1 MATKISNCGINENGK
16 TTGGTPGD
24 QTGKEYAVISWY
36 SRPWKCVLRFPD
48 QKVGEEIARISE
60 AAAKNNNIGYCQ
72 THRRTYHDALKAAN
86 WNPAAI
92 KTPVEADCS
101 ASTVANIIAA
111 GYKCG
116 IAALKQ
122 VNLDAVT
129 SNMRAAL
136 KKAGFTVLTDSKYL
150 TSSDYLLPGDVLL
163 NDGAHAAVNLT
174 AGTKAKAAA
183 VTTPTTTPAAA
194 TVEKTIW
201 NFLIGKGLNAYAAA
215 GILGNLEAESALN
228 PRNLQNTSEKKLGL
242 SDDEYTAAVDAGTYT
257 NFIKDAAGYGL
268 AQWTYYTRKQG
279 LYNKAK
285 AAGKSIG
292 DLNIQLSFMWDEL
305 QGGYKKVLQQL
316 KAAGSVAEAASA
328 FMIGYEGPADQ
339 SATAQKK
346 RATYGQKYFDRY
358 AGGAAATP
366 TPAGK
371 NEPDAA
377 YKVGKNYTLQANM
390 YVRKTPNGEK
400 LSYSAL
406 TADGKAH
413 GYPDGAGKAILKKG
427 TVVTCKGLEKAAGGA
442 IWVKIPSGYV
452 CGISGSGEIYI
463 K

>member
-1 MATKISNCGINENGK
+1 MATKISNCGSNENGK
-16 TTGGTPGD
+16 TTGGKAGD
-24 QTGKEYAVISWY
+24 QTGKEYRVISWY

-48 QKVGEEIARISE
+48 PKVGEEIARISE
-60 AAAKNNNIGYCQ
+60 AAAKNDNVGYCQ

-92 KTPVEADCS
+92 KTPVETDCS
-101 ASTVANIIAA
+101 ASTLANIIAA
-111 GYKCG
+111 GHKCG

-122 VNLDAVT
+122 INPDGYT
-129 SNMRAAL
+129 GNMRAAL

-150 TSSDYLLPGDVLL
+150 TSSDYLLPGDILL
-163 NDGAHAAVNLT
+163 NDNAHAAVNLT
-174 AGTKAKAAA
+174 AGPKAKAAA
-183 VTTPTTTPAAA
+183 VTTPAASA
-194 TVEKTIW
+194 TGNNEKAIW

-215 GILGNLEAESALN
+215 GIMGNIYAESAFN
-228 PRNLQNTSEKKLGL
+228 PRNLQNSYEKKIGL
-242 SDDEYTAAVDAGTYT
+242 TDEEYTAAVDAGTYT
-257 NFIKDAAGYGL
+257 NFAKDCAGYGL
-268 AQWTYYTRKQG
+268 AQWTYHTRKQG
-279 LYNKAK
+279 LLSKAK
-285 AAGKSIG
+285 AAGKSVG
-292 DLNIQLSFMWDEL
+292 DLNIQLSFLWEEL
-305 QGGYKKVLQQL
+305 QGYKKVMQQL

-328 FMIGYEGPADQ
+328 FMIGFERPADQ

-346 RATYGQKYFDRY
+346 RASYGQKYFDKY
-358 AGGAAATP
+358 AGSRPAAPSTS
-366 TPAGK
+366 GK

-377 YKVGKNYTLQANM
+377 YKVGRNYTLQANM

-400 LSYSAL
+400 LSFSML

-413 GYPDGAGKAILKKG
+413 GYADGAGKAILKKG
-427 TVVTCKGLEKAAGGA
+427 TVVTCNGLEKAAGGA

>member
-1 MATKISNCGINENGK
+1 MATKISNCGSNENGK
-16 TTGGTPGD
+16 TTGGKAGD
-24 QTGKEYAVISWY
+24 QTGKEYRVISWY

-48 QKVGEEIARISE
+48 PKVGEEIARISE
-60 AAAKNNNIGYCQ
+60 AAAKNNNVGYCQ

-92 KTPVEADCS
+92 KKPVETDCS
-101 ASTVANIIAA
+101 ASTLANIIAA
-111 GYKCG
+111 GHKCG

-122 VNLDAVT
+122 INPDGYT
-129 SNMRAAL
+129 GNMRAAL

-150 TSSDYLLPGDVLL
+150 TSSDYLLPGDILL
-163 NDGAHAAVNLT
+163 NDNAHAAVNLT
-174 AGTKAKAAA
+174 AGPKAKAAA
-183 VTTPTTTPAAA
+183 VTTPAASA
-194 TVEKTIW
+194 TGNNEKAIW

-215 GILGNLEAESALN
+215 GIMGNIYAESAFN
-228 PRNLQNTSEKKLGL
+228 PRNLQNSYEKKIGL
-242 SDDEYTAAVDAGTYT
+242 TDEEYTAAVDAGTYT
-257 NFIKDAAGYGL
+257 NFAKDCAGYGL
-268 AQWTYYTRKQG
+268 TQWTYHTRKQG
-279 LYNKAK
+279 LLSKAK
-285 AAGKSIG
+285 AAGKSVG
-292 DLNIQLSFMWDEL
+292 DLNIQLSFLWEEL
-305 QGGYKKVLQQL
+305 QGYKKVMQQL

-328 FMIGYEGPADQ
+328 FMIGFERPADQ

-346 RATYGQKYFDRY
+346 RASYGQKYFDKY
-358 AGGAAATP
+358 AGSRPAAPSTS
-366 TPAGK
+366 GK

-377 YKVGKNYTLQANM
+377 YKVGRNYTLQANM

-400 LSYSAL
+400 LSFSAL

-413 GYPDGAGKAILKKG
+413 GYADGAGKAILKKG
-427 TVVTCKGLEKAAGGA
+427 TVVTCNGLEKAAGGA

>member
-1 MATKISNCGINENGK
+1 MATKISNCGSNENGK
-16 TTGGTPGD
+16 TTGGKAGD
-24 QTGKEYAVISWY
+24 QTGKEYRVISWY

-48 QKVGEEIARISE
+48 PKVGEEIARISE
-60 AAAKNNNIGYCQ
+60 AAAKNDNVGYCQ

-92 KTPVEADCS
+92 KTPVETDCS
-101 ASTVANIIAA
+101 ASTLANIIAA
-111 GYKCG
+111 GHKCG

-122 VNLDAVT
+122 INPDGYT
-129 SNMRAAL
+129 GNMRAAL

-150 TSSDYLLPGDVLL
+150 TSSDYLLPGDILL
-163 NDGAHAAVNLT
+163 NDNAHAAVNLT
-174 AGTKAKAAA
+174 AGPKAKAAA
-183 VTTPTTTPAAA
+183 VTTPAASA
-194 TVEKTIW
+194 TGNNEKAIW

-215 GILGNLEAESALN
+215 GIMGNIYAESAFN
-228 PRNLQNTSEKKLGL
+228 PRNLQNSYEKKIGL
-242 SDDEYTAAVDAGTYT
+242 TDEEYTAAVDAGTYT
-257 NFIKDAAGYGL
+257 NFAKDCAGYGL
-268 AQWTYYTRKQG
+268 AQWTYHTRKQG
-279 LYNKAK
+279 LLSKAK
-285 AAGKSIG
+285 AAGKSVG
-292 DLNIQLSFMWDEL
+292 DLNIQLSFLWEEL
-305 QGGYKKVLQQL
+305 QGYKKVMQQL

-328 FMIGYEGPADQ
+328 FMIGFERPADQ

-346 RATYGQKYFDRY
+346 RASYGQKYFDKY
-358 AGGAAATP
+358 AGSRPAAPSTS
-366 TPAGK
+366 GK

-377 YKVGKNYTLQANM
+377 YKVGRNYTLQANM

-400 LSYSAL
+400 LSFSAL

-413 GYPDGAGKAILKKG
+413 GYEDGAGKAILKKG
-427 TVVTCKGLEKAAGGA
+427 TVVTCNGLEKAAGGA

>member
-1 MATKISNCGINENGK
+1 MATKISNCGSNENGK
-16 TTGGTPGD
+16 TTGGKAGD
-24 QTGKEYAVISWY
+24 QTGKEYRVISWY
-36 SRPWKCVLRFPD
+36 SRPWKCVLRYSDP
-48 QKVGEEIARISE
+48 KVGEEIARISE
-60 AAAKNNNIGYCQ
+60 AAAKNDNIGYCQ

-101 ASTVANIIAA
+101 ASTLANIIAA
-111 GYKCG
+111 GHKCG

-122 VNLDAVT
+122 VNPDGYT
-129 SNMRAAL
+129 GNMRAAL

-150 TSSDYLLPGDVLL
+150 SSSDYLLPGDILL
-163 NDGAHAAVNLT
+163 NDNAHAAVNLT

-183 VTTPTTTPAAA
+183 VTTPAASTPGNN
-194 TVEKTIW
+194 EKAIW

-215 GILGNLEAESALN
+215 GIMGNLYAESVFN
-228 PRNLQNTSEKKLGL
+228 PRNLQNSSEKKLGL

-257 NFIKDAAGYGL
+257 NFVKDCAGYGL

-279 LYNKAK
+279 LLNKAK
-285 AAGKSIG
+285 AAGKSVG
-292 DLNIQLSFMWDEL
+292 DLNIQLSFLWEEL
-305 QGGYKKVLQQL
+305 QGYKKVMQQL

-328 FMIGYEGPADQ
+328 FMIGFERPADQ

-346 RATYGQKYFDRY
+346 RASYGQKYFDKY
-358 AGGAAATP
+358 AGSRPAAPSTS
-366 TPAGK
+366 GK

-377 YKVGKNYTLQANM
+377 YKVGRNYTLQANM

-400 LSYSAL
+400 LSFSAL

-413 GYPDGAGKAILKKG
+413 GYADGAGKAILKKG
-427 TVVTCKGLEKAAGGA
+427 TVVTCNGLEKAAGGA

>member
-1 MATKISNCGINENGK
+1 MATKISNCGSNENGK
-16 TTGGTPGD
+16 TTGGKAGD
-24 QTGKEYAVISWY
+24 QTGKEYRVISWY
-36 SRPWKCVLRFPD
+36 SRPWKCVLRYPD
-48 QKVGEEIARISE
+48 PKVGEEIARISE
-60 AAAKNNNIGYCQ
+60 AAAKNDNIGYCQ

-101 ASTVANIIAA
+101 ASTLANIIAA
-111 GYKCG
+111 GHKCG

-122 VNLDAVT
+122 VNPDGYT
-129 SNMRAAL
+129 GNMRAAL

-150 TSSDYLLPGDVLL
+150 SSSDYLLPGDILL
-163 NDGAHAAVNLT
+163 NDNAHAAVNLT

-183 VTTPTTTPAAA
+183 VTTPAASTPGNN
-194 TVEKTIW
+194 EKAIW

-215 GILGNLEAESALN
+215 GIMGNLYAESVFN
-228 PRNLQNTSEKKLGL
+228 PRNLQNSSEKKLGL

-257 NFIKDAAGYGL
+257 NFVKDCAGYGL

-279 LYNKAK
+279 LLNKAK
-285 AAGKSIG
+285 AAGKSVG
-292 DLNIQLSFMWDEL
+292 DLNIQLSFLWEEL
-305 QGGYKKVLQQL
+305 QGYKKVMQQL

-328 FMIGYEGPADQ
+328 FMIGFERPADQ

-346 RATYGQKYFDRY
+346 RASYGQKYFDKY
-358 AGGAAATP
+358 AGSRPAAPSTS
-366 TPAGK
+366 GK

-377 YKVGKNYTLQANM
+377 YKVGRNYTLQANM

-400 LSYSAL
+400 LSFSAL

-413 GYPDGAGKAILKKG
+413 GYADGAGKAILKKG
-427 TVVTCKGLEKAAGGA
+427 TVVTCNGLEKAAGGA

>member
-1 MATKISNCGINENGK
+1 MATKISNCGSNENGK
-16 TTGGTPGD
+16 TTGGKAGD
-24 QTGKEYAVISWY
+24 QTGKEYRVISWY

-48 QKVGEEIARISE
+48 PKVGEEIARISE
-60 AAAKNNNIGYCQ
+60 AAAKNDNVGYCQ

-92 KTPVEADCS
+92 KKPVETDCS
-101 ASTVANIIAA
+101 ASTLANIIAA
-111 GYKCG
+111 GHKCG

-122 VNLDAVT
+122 INPDGYT
-129 SNMRAAL
+129 GNMRAAL

-150 TSSDYLLPGDVLL
+150 TSSDYLLPGDILL
-163 NDGAHAAVNLT
+163 NDNAHAAVNLT
-174 AGTKAKAAA
+174 AGPKAKAAA
-183 VTTPTTTPAAA
+183 VTTPAAYA
-194 TVEKTIW
+194 TGNNEKAIW

-215 GILGNLEAESALN
+215 GIMGNIYAESAFN
-228 PRNLQNTSEKKLGL
+228 PRNLQNSYEKKIGL
-242 SDDEYTAAVDAGTYT
+242 TDEEYTAAVDAGTYT
-257 NFIKDAAGYGL
+257 NFAKDCAGYGL
-268 AQWTYYTRKQG
+268 AQWTYHTRKQG
-279 LYNKAK
+279 LLSKAK
-285 AAGKSIG
+285 AAGKSVG
-292 DLNIQLSFMWDEL
+292 DLNIQLSFLWEEL
-305 QGGYKKVLQQL
+305 QGYKKVMQQL

-328 FMIGYEGPADQ
+328 FMIGFERPADQ

-346 RATYGQKYFDRY
+346 RASYGQKYFDKY
-358 AGGAAATP
+358 AGSRPAAPSTS
-366 TPAGK
+366 GK

-377 YKVGKNYTLQANM
+377 YKVGRNYTLQANM

-400 LSYSAL
+400 LSFSAL

-413 GYPDGAGKAILKKG
+413 GYADGAGKAILKKG
-427 TVVTCKGLEKAAGGA
+427 TVVTCNGLEKAAGGA

>member
-1 MATKISNCGINENGK
+1 MATKISNCGSNENGK
-16 TTGGTPGD
+16 TTGGKAGD
-24 QTGKEYAVISWY
+24 QTGKEYRVISWY

-48 QKVGEEIARISE
+48 PKVGEEIARISE
-60 AAAKNNNIGYCQ
+60 AAAKNDNVGYCQ

-92 KTPVEADCS
+92 KKPVETDCS
-101 ASTVANIIAA
+101 ASTLANIIAA
-111 GYKCG
+111 GHKCG

-122 VNLDAVT
+122 INPDGYT
-129 SNMRAAL
+129 GNMRAAL

-150 TSSDYLLPGDVLL
+150 TSSDYLLPGDILL
-163 NDGAHAAVNLT
+163 NDNAHAAVNLT
-174 AGTKAKAAA
+174 AGPKAKAAA
-183 VTTPTTTPAAA
+183 VTTPAASA
-194 TVEKTIW
+194 TGNNEKAIW

-215 GILGNLEAESALN
+215 GIMGNLYAESAFN
-228 PRNLQNTSEKKLGL
+228 PRNLQNSYEKKIGL
-242 SDDEYTAAVDAGTYT
+242 TDEEYTAAVDAGTYT
-257 NFIKDAAGYGL
+257 NFAKDCAGYGL
-268 AQWTYYTRKQG
+268 AQWTYHTRKQG
-279 LYNKAK
+279 LLSKAK
-285 AAGKSIG
+285 AAGKSVG
-292 DLNIQLSFMWDEL
+292 DLNIQLSFLWEEL
-305 QGGYKKVLQQL
+305 QGYKKVMQQL

-328 FMIGYEGPADQ
+328 FMIGFERPADQ

-346 RATYGQKYFDRY
+346 RASYGQKYFDKY
-358 AGGAAATP
+358 AGSRPAAPSTS
-366 TPAGK
+366 GK

-377 YKVGKNYTLQANM
+377 YKVGRNYTLQANM

-400 LSYSAL
+400 LSFSML

-413 GYPDGAGKAILKKG
+413 GYADGAGKAILKKG
-427 TVVTCKGLEKAAGGA
+427 TVVTCNGLEKAAGGA

>member
-1 MATKISNCGINENGK
+1 MATKISNCGSNENGK
-16 TTGGTPGD
+16 TTGGKAGD
-24 QTGKEYAVISWY
+24 QTGKEYRVISWY

-48 QKVGEEIARISE
+48 PKVGEEIARISE
-60 AAAKNNNIGYCQ
+60 AAAKNDNVGYCQ

-92 KTPVEADCS
+92 KKPVETDCS
-101 ASTVANIIAA
+101 ASTLANIIAA
-111 GYKCG
+111 GHKCG

-122 VNLDAVT
+122 INPDGYT
-129 SNMRAAL
+129 GNMRAAL

-150 TSSDYLLPGDVLL
+150 TSSDYLLPGDILL
-163 NDGAHAAVNLT
+163 NDNAHAAVNLT
-174 AGTKAKAAA
+174 AGPKAKAAA
-183 VTTPTTTPAAA
+183 VTTPAASA
-194 TVEKTIW
+194 TGNNEKAIW

-215 GILGNLEAESALN
+215 GIMGNIYAESAFN
-228 PRNLQNTSEKKLGL
+228 PRNLQNSYEKKIGL
-242 SDDEYTAAVDAGTYT
+242 TDEEYTAAVDAGTYT
-257 NFIKDAAGYGL
+257 NFAKDCAGYGL
-268 AQWTYYTRKQG
+268 AQWTYHTRKQG
-279 LYNKAK
+279 LLSKAK
-285 AAGKSIG
+285 AAGKSVG
-292 DLNIQLSFMWDEL
+292 DLNIQLSFLWEEL
-305 QGGYKKVLQQL
+305 QGYKKVIQQL

-328 FMIGYEGPADQ
+328 FMIGFERPADQ

-346 RATYGQKYFDRY
+346 RASYGQKYFDKY
-358 AGGAAATP
+358 AGSRPAAPSTS
-366 TPAGK
+366 GK

-377 YKVGKNYTLQANM
+377 YKVGRNYTLQANM

-400 LSYSAL
+400 LSFSAL

-413 GYPDGAGKAILKKG
+413 GYADGAGKAILKKG
-427 TVVTCKGLEKAAGGA
+427 TVVTCNGLEKAAGGA

>member
-1 MATKISNCGINENGK
+1 MATKISNCGSNENGK
-16 TTGGTPGD
+16 TTGGKAGD
-24 QTGKEYAVISWY
+24 QTGKEYRVISWY

-48 QKVGEEIARISE
+48 PKVGEEIARISE
-60 AAAKNNNIGYCQ
+60 AAAKNDNVGYCQ

-92 KTPVEADCS
+92 KKPVETDCS
-101 ASTVANIIAA
+101 ASTLANIIAA
-111 GYKCG
+111 GHKCG

-122 VNLDAVT
+122 INPDGYT
-129 SNMRAAL
+129 GNMRAAL

-150 TSSDYLLPGDVLL
+150 TSSDYLLPGDILL
-163 NDGAHAAVNLT
+163 NDNAHAAVNLT
-174 AGTKAKAAA
+174 AGPKAKAAA
-183 VTTPTTTPAAA
+183 VTTPAASA
-194 TVEKTIW
+194 AGDNEKAIW

-215 GILGNLEAESALN
+215 GIMGNIYAESAFN
-228 PRNLQNTSEKKLGL
+228 PRNLQNSYEKKIGL
-242 SDDEYTAAVDAGTYT
+242 TDEEYTAAVDAGTYT
-257 NFIKDAAGYGL
+257 NFAKDCAGYGL
-268 AQWTYYTRKQG
+268 AQWTYHTRKQG
-279 LYNKAK
+279 LLSKAK
-285 AAGKSIG
+285 AAGKSVG
-292 DLNIQLSFMWDEL
+292 DLNIQLSFLWEEL
-305 QGGYKKVLQQL
+305 QGYKKVMQQL

-328 FMIGYEGPADQ
+328 FMIGFERPADQ

-346 RATYGQKYFDRY
+346 RASYGQKYFDKY
-358 AGGAAATP
+358 AGSRPAAPSTS
-366 TPAGK
+366 GK

-377 YKVGKNYTLQANM
+377 YKVGRNYTLQANM

-400 LSYSAL
+400 LSFSML

-413 GYPDGAGKAILKKG
+413 GYADGAGKAILKKG
-427 TVVTCKGLEKAAGGA
+427 TVVTCNGLEKAAGGA

>member
-1 MATKISNCGINENGK
+1 MATKISNCGSNENGK
-16 TTGGTPGD
+16 TTGGKAGD
-24 QTGKEYAVISWY
+24 QTGKEYRVISWY

-48 QKVGEEIARISE
+48 PKVGEEVARISE
-60 AAAKNNNIGYCQ
+60 AAAKNDNVGYCQ

-92 KTPVEADCS
+92 KTPVETDCS
-101 ASTVANIIAA
+101 ASTLANIIAA
-111 GYKCG
+111 GHKCG

-122 VNLDAVT
+122 INPDGYT
-129 SNMRAAL
+129 GNMRAAL

-150 TSSDYLLPGDVLL
+150 TSSDYLLPGDILL
-163 NDGAHAAVNLT
+163 NDNAHAAVNLT
-174 AGTKAKAAA
+174 AGPKAKAAA
-183 VTTPTTTPAAA
+183 VTTPAASA
-194 TVEKTIW
+194 TGNNEKAIW

-215 GILGNLEAESALN
+215 GIMGNIYAESAFN
-228 PRNLQNTSEKKLGL
+228 PRNLQNSYEKKIGL
-242 SDDEYTAAVDAGTYT
+242 TDEEYTAAVDAGTYT
-257 NFIKDAAGYGL
+257 NFAKDCAGYGL
-268 AQWTYYTRKQG
+268 AQWTYHTRKQG
-279 LYNKAK
+279 LLSKAK
-285 AAGKSIG
+285 AAGKSVG
-292 DLNIQLSFMWDEL
+292 DLNIQLSFLWEEL
-305 QGGYKKVLQQL
+305 QGYKKVMQQL

-328 FMIGYEGPADQ
+328 FMIGFERPADQ

-346 RATYGQKYFDRY
+346 RASYGQKYFDKY
-358 AGGAAATP
+358 AGSRPAAPSTS
-366 TPAGK
+366 GK

-377 YKVGKNYTLQANM
+377 YKVGRNYTLQANM

-400 LSYSAL
+400 LSFSAL

-413 GYPDGAGKAILKKG
+413 GYADGAGKAILKKG
-427 TVVTCKGLEKAAGGA
+427 TVVTCNGLEKAAGGA

>member
-1 MATKISNCGINENGK
+1 MATKISNCGSNENGK
-16 TTGGTPGD
+16 TTGGKAGD
-24 QTGKEYAVISWY
+24 QTGKEYRVISWY

-48 QKVGEEIARISE
+48 PKVGEEIARISE
-60 AAAKNNNIGYCQ
+60 AAAKNNNVGYCQ

-92 KTPVEADCS
+92 KKPVETDCS
-101 ASTVANIIAA
+101 ASTLANIIAA
-111 GYKCG
+111 GHKCG

-122 VNLDAVT
+122 INPDGYT
-129 SNMRAAL
+129 GNMRAAL

-150 TSSDYLLPGDVLL
+150 TSSDYLLPGDILL
-163 NDGAHAAVNLT
+163 NDNAHAAVNLT
-174 AGTKAKAAA
+174 AGPKAKAAA
-183 VTTPTTTPAAA
+183 VTTPAASA
-194 TVEKTIW
+194 TGNNEKAIW

-215 GILGNLEAESALN
+215 GIMGNIYAESAFN
-228 PRNLQNTSEKKLGL
+228 PRNLQNSYEKKIGL
-242 SDDEYTAAVDAGTYT
+242 TDEEYTAAVDAGTYT
-257 NFIKDAAGYGL
+257 NFAKDCAGYGL
-268 AQWTYYTRKQG
+268 AQWTYHTRKQG
-279 LYNKAK
+279 LLSKAK
-285 AAGKSIG
+285 AAGKSVG
-292 DLNIQLSFMWDEL
+292 DLNIQLSFLWEEL
-305 QGGYKKVLQQL
+305 QGYKKVMQQL

-328 FMIGYEGPADQ
+328 FMIGFERPADQ

-346 RATYGQKYFDRY
+346 RASYGQKYFDKY
-358 AGGAAATP
+358 AGSRPAAPSTS
-366 TPAGK
+366 GK

-377 YKVGKNYTLQANM
+377 YKVGRNYTLQANM

-400 LSYSAL
+400 LSFSAL

-413 GYPDGAGKAILKKG
+413 GYADGAGKAILKKG
-427 TVVTCKGLEKAAGGA
+427 TVVTCNGLEKAAGGA

>member
-1 MATKISNCGINENGK
+1 MATKISNCGSNENGK
-16 TTGGTPGD
+16 TTGGKAGD
-24 QTGKEYAVISWY
+24 QTGKEYRVISWY
-36 SRPWKCVLRFPD
+36 SRPWKCVLRYSDP
-48 QKVGEEIARISE
+48 KVGEEIARISE
-60 AAAKNNNIGYCQ
+60 AAAKNDNIGYCQ

-101 ASTVANIIAA
+101 ASTLANIIAA
-111 GYKCG
+111 GHKCG

-122 VNLDAVT
+122 VNPDGYT
-129 SNMRAAL
+129 GNMRAAL

-150 TSSDYLLPGDVLL
+150 SSSDYLLPGDILL
-163 NDGAHAAVNLT
+163 NDNAHAAVNLT

-183 VTTPTTTPAAA
+183 VTTPAASTPGNN
-194 TVEKTIW
+194 EKAIW

-215 GILGNLEAESALN
+215 GIMGNLYAESVFN
-228 PRNLQNTSEKKLGL
+228 PRNLQSSSEKKLGL

-257 NFIKDAAGYGL
+257 NFVKDCAGYGL

-279 LYNKAK
+279 LLNKAK
-285 AAGKSIG
+285 AAGKSVG
-292 DLNIQLSFMWDEL
+292 DLNIQLSFLWEEL
-305 QGGYKKVLQQL
+305 QGYKKVMQQL

-328 FMIGYEGPADQ
+328 FMIGFERPADQ

-346 RATYGQKYFDRY
+346 RASYGQKYFDKY
-358 AGGAAATP
+358 AGSRPAAPSTS
-366 TPAGK
+366 GK

-377 YKVGKNYTLQANM
+377 YKVGRNYTLQANM

-400 LSYSAL
+400 LSFSAL

-413 GYPDGAGKAILKKG
+413 GYADGAGKAILKKG
-427 TVVTCKGLEKAAGGA
+427 TVVTCNGLEKAAGGA